1 MTIKPPAT
9 LSAKKTMKTQM
20 PKRFQKPRRAREILL

>member
-9 LSAKKTMKTQM
+9 LSAKKTMKTQTL
-20 PKRFQKPRRAREILL
+20 KRFQKPRRARDTLV